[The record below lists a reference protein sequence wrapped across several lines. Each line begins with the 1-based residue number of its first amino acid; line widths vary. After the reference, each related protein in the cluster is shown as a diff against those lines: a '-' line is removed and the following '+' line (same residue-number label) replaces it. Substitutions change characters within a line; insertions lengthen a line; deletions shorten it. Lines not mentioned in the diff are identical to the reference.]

1 MSVGS
6 GFLTTFVFS
15 GPSVVTN
22 FANDPKGV
30 SAGFTADD
38 TIEIVVRDN
47 ISTFSYSPRPLEE
60 NQALP
65 IFMKLDTSAMSF
77 RRGGQ
82 TVDSKP
88 GLVLVFDT
96 DWDDNGTTRSS
107 TVMLLSLPLSDTL
120 DAEYVFRLQGD
131 ALPAFA
137 NATEIDSF
145 FNTQV
150 DPASFA
156 APSGAWAAGTE
167 IPFLSVPG
175 ASASEDDLIEMEYV
189 RGEMS
194 RGGEGSDTIIGD
206 GFDETLSGG
215 MGDDYIS
222 ADIGDDSLLGGKGE
236 DMILGG
242 FGNDSM
248 LGGTQADTLNGEGGD
263 DEIYGGSGADLAVG
277 GDGFDT
283 VYGDRGNDTL
293 IGGANADLLSGGIGH
308 DVIEGNFGFDTIWG
322 GEGDDTISGGIE
334 DDEIGGGTGD
344 DVIDGGTGN
353 DTIFGADGD
362 DSLDAGAD
370 NDIVFGGKGDDTI
383 NGGSGDDEIFA
394 LADDDSIDGGL
405 GNDTINAGAGNDTVT
420 SDGGTNDIYLGA
432 GADEF
437 IFVSGQDT
445 VFDFN
450 AARGDVIDL
459 SNLVGVDDFNDLM
472 LNHVSDTAAG
482 VLIDNDLGS
491 TLLLSGL
498 ELLDLST
505 DEFIFI

>member
-1 MSVGS
+1 M
-6 GFLTTFVFS
+6 TTFVFS
-15 GPSVVTN
+15 GPSVLTN

-38 TIEIVVRDN
+38 TLEIVVRDN

-60 NQALP
+60 NQVLP
-65 IFMKLDTSAMSF
+65 IFMRLDTSAMSF
-77 RRGGQ
+77 RRGGEP
-82 TVDSKP
+82 VDSKP
-88 GLVLVFDT
+88 GVVLVFDT
-96 DWDDNGTTRSS
+96 DWDDNGTTRNS
-107 TVMLLSLPLSDTL
+107 TVMLLSFPLSDTL
-120 DAEYVFRLQGD
+120 TADYVFRLQGD
-131 ALPAFA
+131 TLPAFA
-137 NATEIDSF
+137 NSAEIESF
-145 FNTQV
+145 FNSQV
-150 DPASFA
+150 DPVSFA
-156 APSGAWAAGTE
+156 APSGAWAADTE
-167 IPFLSVPG
+167 IPYLSVPG

-189 RGEMS
+189 RGETS

-248 LGGTQADTLNGEGGD
+248 QGGTQADTLNGEGGD
-263 DEIYGGSGADLAVG
+263 DEIYGGSGADLAMG

-293 IGGANADLLSGGIGH
+293 IGGANADFLDGGIGN

-322 GEGDDTISGGIE
+322 GAGDDTISGGVE
-334 DDEIGGGTGD
+334 DDEIGGGIGND
-344 DVIDGGTGN
+344 IIGGGTGN
-353 DTIFGADGD
+353 DTIYGADGD

-370 NDIVFGGKGDDTI
+370 NDVVYGGEGDDTI
-383 NGGSGDDEIFA
+383 NGGNGDDEIFA
-394 LADDDSIDGGL
+394 FKDDDSIDGGS
-405 GNDTINAGAGNDTVT
+405 GNDTIYAGLGDDTVT
-420 SDGGTNDIYLGA
+420 SDGGTNDIYLGG

-437 IFVSGQDT
+437 IFVRGEDT

-450 AARGDVIDL
+450 ATQEDVIDL

-472 LNHVSDTAAG
+472 LNHATDTTAG

-498 ELLDLST
+498 ELSDLST